1 MDVLDIIHIS
11 SDVIRP
17 NVQRKEKYQEILANF
32 ITISCTQN
40 VSVIQSR

>member
-17 NVQRKEKYQEILANF
+17 NVQIKEKYQEILAKF
-32 ITISCTQN
+32 MAISCTQN
-40 VSVIQSR
+40 VGVI